1 MSDALKQLIILK
13 FMLEHLAQYSP
24 IGKKSKIH
32 VLLRVVYMYNYKNWH
47 SIYVTKEKILG
58 YIPSRLFNW
67 SQPAPA
73 ISYNKSHEKRYQAL
87 PPLFDFSGGEPADKP
102 TPPQPPVP
110 STPPSTQPPVP
121 STPRPLNPPVPS
133 NPPSPQPPVPSTP
146 RPLNPPVPS
155 TPPSPQPP
163 VPSSPLTAMLS
174 QSSYLSGGPV
184 RGTFK
189 LLPAV
194 W

>member
-1 MSDALKQLIILK
+1 M
-13 FMLEHLAQYSP
+13 
-24 IGKKSKIH
+24 
-32 VLLRVVYMYNYKNWH
+32 LRVVYMYNYKNWH

-133 NPPSPQPPVPSTP
+133 TPRPLNPPSPQPP
-146 RPLNPPVPS
+146 RPLNPL
-155 TPPSPQPP
+155 SPQVPWQRCSASPP
-163 VPSSPLTAMLS
+163 TLAEARWEARSSCCPPCGSWRWPSRRWCPPPAC
-174 QSSYLSGGPV
+174 
-184 RGTFK
+184 RGRPRGRLGRGRPRLRGARGLREK
-189 LLPAV
+189 
-194 W
+194 WGQ